1 MEQLKTVQEEFNEDI
16 NKDLKKIQEQLVEVS
31 AYVIYLLLFYN
42 RNLCLIQ
49 TPQNVYQLLE
59 RHREARLT
67 ASMIAQNQ
75 SMTTEELDLMLEA
88 IRDYARLIE
97 DASSTIKH
105 FDDVGSPIHYE
116 SLDLSPFRTY
126 QVILYF

>member
-1 MEQLKTVQEEFNEDI
+1 M
-16 NKDLKKIQEQLVEVS
+16 
-31 AYVIYLLLFYN
+31 
-42 RNLCLIQ
+42 
-49 TPQNVYQLLE
+49 E
-59 RHREARLT
+59 RHREARST

-116 SLDLSPFRTY
+116 SLDLSPFQTY
-126 QVILYF
+126 QVILYFKLR